1 MFAPASADNSR
12 YPGFVSFKTLVPIHY
27 PKRWMRT
34 ALIRATLAP
43 DLIGLAPC
51 PDDFPF
57 TKPEIQ
63 FAFATF
69 DAARL
74 RFVLLTEFT
83 LRQLGLHDHAEHFDT
98 MNRSEVLAQPSAD
111 VARQIWMCSR
121 VHIQPAVQVAVLR
134 IVRESAAD
142 VYLSTILQEIGSTLE
157 ISRQVFAM
165 IAKGFLE
172 IDVSRPLGRDT
183 VVKPATYESKWR
195 KRIDSFDGKAD
206 TALSHEWIRQREWM

>member
-98 MNRSEVLAQPSAD
+98 MNRSEVLAHHLRTWLGRSG
-111 VARQIWMCSR
+111 C
-121 VHIQPAVQVAVLR
+121 VLA
-134 IVRESAAD
+134 S
-142 VYLSTILQEIGSTLE
+142 
-157 ISRQVFAM
+157 IS
-165 IAKGFLE
+165 
-172 IDVSRPLGRDT
+172 SRPFRLRSCGSFGNRQLTFTFRRFCKKSDRRWRFRDR
-183 VVKPATYESKWR
+183 SSR
-195 KRIDSFDGKAD
+195 
-206 TALSHEWIRQREWM
+206 